1 MVGIRLISILCDS
14 QDGNGVIP
22 DELSMVSP
30 PSTPETLLADI
41 FSKSIS

>member
-30 PSTPETLLADI
+30 PSTPWVILSEQTI
-41 FSKSIS
+41 I